1 MTALLQCLSHTP
13 LVGHVDPEQ
22 PILVEVNGVIAAAHK
37 RIEAFDPELVL
48 LFLEEAEDLLLS
60 SSEHLTA
67 WEHGEADSLAALQ
80 RDLHTLKG
88 GARMAGVTA
97 VGDLAHELENLYE
110 MAGAPNQPAPAP
122 SLFDVLHR
130 GQPAG
135 GHDRHAAQRR

>member
-1 MTALLQCLSHTP
+1 
-13 LVGHVDPEQ
+13 
-22 PILVEVNGVIAAAHK
+22 
-37 RIEAFDPELVL
+37 
-48 LFLEEAEDLLLS
+48 LEEAEDLLLS

-130 GQPAG
+130 G
-135 GHDRHAAQRR
+135 HDRLADMIDTLRSG